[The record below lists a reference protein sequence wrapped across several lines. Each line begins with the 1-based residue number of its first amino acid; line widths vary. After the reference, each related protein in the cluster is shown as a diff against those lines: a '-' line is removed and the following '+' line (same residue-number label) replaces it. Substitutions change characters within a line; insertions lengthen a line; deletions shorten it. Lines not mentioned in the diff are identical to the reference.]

1 MHEYQANQLLISS
14 AAQPPAHFT
23 ADRASWNSARILG
36 AEGPFAGLLQG
47 FAPRSEQIHMAEAVE
62 CTLAAKGT
70 LVVEAGTGIG
80 KTLAYLVPA
89 LRSGERVIVS
99 TGTKTLQDQLY
110 FRDLPI
116 VLQAL
121 GLNVSKA
128 LLKGRNNYLCL
139 HRMDMARTEGR
150 LPSREAVSEL
160 QAVIDWSAR
169 TADGDLSIAPV
180 ITEESG
186 LIPLVTSTAENC
198 LASECPHYDRCF
210 VAAARRQAQD
220 ADIVVVNHHLLF
232 ADMAIKQSGF
242 GEVLPGASAFIIDE
256 AHQAPETAT
265 QFFSVSLSARQ
276 VEDLCRDFISECADV
291 SGALATLRQPLAE
304 CLQTV
309 RELQAAIAAHMPERG
324 SWSDLVGVE
333 VIRNGL
339 QAMDGCIVGLCEVGG
354 QIEGRSRGMDNCVER
369 ARGLQLCLDR
379 FDAEPT
385 AAEIRWFER
394 RGRGFA
400 LHITPLEI
408 STTFQ
413 AFRAHSEAAW
423 LFTSATLAIGEDFS
437 HFTKQLGLQEAQTL
451 KIDSPFDYPNNALLW
466 LPQDL
471 PEPRDPLF
479 VERLLDL
486 AVPLLEAS
494 KGRAFLLFTSH
505 RSLRRAA
512 ELLATRVEFPLFV
525 QGEKPRS
532 LLLEEFR
539 VSGSGILLGSA
550 SFWEGVDVIGAALSL
565 VIIDKLPFAAPDDP
579 VIEARSEQLR
589 RAGGNPF
596 LQLFLPQAVIA
607 LKQGAGR
614 LIRDVHDRGVL
625 VVCDP
630 RIRTR
635 SYGKIFQDSL
645 PPMKLAADQSEV
657 EQFLRDTVTGN

>member
-1 MHEYQANQLLISS
+1 MEP
-14 AAQPPAHFT
+14 AAQPPESTAAHPI
-23 ADRASWNSARILG
+23 AEHAHWSSSRILG
-36 AEGPFAGLLQG
+36 ANGPFAGLLQG
-47 FAPRSEQIHMAEAVE
+47 FAPRNEQIQMAEAVE
-62 CTLAAKGT
+62 RTIAAQGT

-110 FRDLPI
+110 FRDLPV
-116 VLQAL
+116 VLRAL
-121 GLNVSKA
+121 GMDVSKA

-150 LPSREAVSEL
+150 LPSRAAVSEL
-160 QAVIDWSAR
+160 AAVTDWSAR
-169 TADGDLSIAPV
+169 TTDGDLSITPV

-198 LASECPHYDRCF
+198 LASDCPQLDRCF
-210 VAAARRQAQD
+210 VAAARRRAQE

-242 GEVLPGASAFIIDE
+242 GEVLPGAATFIIDE
-256 AHQAPETAT
+256 AHQAPEIAV
-265 QFFSVSLSARQ
+265 QFFSVSLSTRQ
-276 VEDLCRDFISECADV
+276 VEDLCRDFVSECADV
-291 SGALATLRQPLAE
+291 SGALGTLRQPLAD
-304 CLQTV
+304 CLQKV
-309 RELQAAIAAHMPERG
+309 RELQTAVAGHASDRG
-324 SWSDLVGVE
+324 SWDDLVAVE

-339 QAMDGCIVGLCEVGG
+339 QAMDRCIAGLCEAGEE
-354 QIEGRSRGMDNCVER
+354 IEGRSRGMDNCVER
-369 ARGLQLCLDR
+369 ARGLQACLDR
-379 FDAEPT
+379 FDAQPT
-385 AAEIRWFER
+385 ADEVRWFER
-394 RGRGFA
+394 RGKGFA

-408 STTFQ
+408 TSAFQ
-413 AFRAHSEAAW
+413 AFRQRSEAAW

-437 HFTKQLGLQEAQTL
+437 HFTSQLGLQDAPTL
-451 KIDSPFDYPNNALLW
+451 KLDSPFDYPNNALLW
-466 LPQDL
+466 LPRDL
-471 PEPRDPLF
+471 PEPKDSLF

-494 KGRAFLLFTSH
+494 RGRAFLLFTSH

-512 ELLATRVEFPLFV
+512 ELLAQRVEFPLFV

-539 VSGSGILLGSA
+539 VSGSGVLLGSA
-550 SFWEGVDVIGAALSL
+550 SFWEGVDVIGEALTL

-589 RAGGNPF
+589 HAGGNPF

-625 VVCDP
+625 VICDP

-645 PPMKLAADQSEV
+645 PPMKLAETKSEV
-657 EQFLRDTVTGN
+657 EQFLRDTVTGD

>member
-1 MHEYQANQLLISS
+1 VET
-14 AAQPPAHFT
+14 AAQAPEPTPAHPV
-23 ADRASWNSARILG
+23 AEHAHWSSSRILG
-36 AEGPFAGLLQG
+36 ADGPFAGLLQG
-47 FAPRSEQIHMAEAVE
+47 FAPRNEQIQMAGAVE
-62 CTLAAKGT
+62 RTIAAQGT

-89 LRSGERVIVS
+89 LRSGRRVIVS

-110 FRDLPI
+110 FRDLPV

-121 GLNVSKA
+121 DLEVSKA

-139 HRMDMARTEGR
+139 HRMNLARSEGR

-160 QAVIDWSAR
+160 EAAIGWSAR
-169 TADGDLSIAPV
+169 TTDGDLSITPV

-198 LASECPHYDRCF
+198 LASDCPQFDRCF
-210 VAAARRQAQD
+210 VAAARRRAQD

-242 GEVLPGASAFIIDE
+242 GEVLPGAATFIIDE
-256 AHQAPETAT
+256 AHQAPEIAV

-276 VEDLCRDFISECADV
+276 VEDLCRDFVAECADV
-291 SGALATLRQPLAE
+291 SGALGSLRQPLADCLQKIRE
-304 CLQTV
+304 LQTV
-309 RELQAAIAAHMPERG
+309 VAEHAPERG
-324 SWSDLVGVE
+324 SWEDLVEVE
-333 VIRNGL
+333 AIRTGL
-339 QAMDGCIVGLCEVGG
+339 QSMDRSIAGLCEAGG

-379 FDAEPT
+379 FDTEPT
-385 AAEIRWFER
+385 PAEVRWFER
-394 RGRGFA
+394 RGKGFA

-408 STTFQ
+408 TSAFQ
-413 AFRAHSEAAW
+413 VFRQQSEAAW

-437 HFTKQLGLQEAQTL
+437 HFTSQLGLQDAQTL
-451 KIDSPFDYPNNALLW
+451 KLDSPFDYPHNALLW
-466 LPQDL
+466 LPKEL

-494 KGRAFLLFTSH
+494 RGRAFMLFTSH

-512 ELLATRVEFPLFV
+512 ELLAKRVDFPLFV

-539 VSGSGILLGSA
+539 VSGSGVLLGSA
-550 SFWEGVDVIGAALSL
+550 SFWEGVDVIGEALTL

-579 VIEARSEQLR
+579 VIEARSKQLR
-589 RAGGNPF
+589 QAGGNPF

-625 VVCDP
+625 VICDP

-635 SYGKIFQDSL
+635 SYGRIFQDSL
-645 PPMKLAADQSEV
+645 PPMKLAETKSEV